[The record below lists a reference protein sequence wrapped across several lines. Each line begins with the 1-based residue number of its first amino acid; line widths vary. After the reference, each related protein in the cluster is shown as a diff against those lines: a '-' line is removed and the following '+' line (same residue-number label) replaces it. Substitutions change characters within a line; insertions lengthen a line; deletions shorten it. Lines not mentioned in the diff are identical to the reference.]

1 MPDIR
6 KYKGLLGLALVVV
19 LLSFFYVAP
28 SNAKL
33 GADMVVTWSQTEV
46 DSASQHVGDAHAMVL
61 SSVESSIPE
70 NAARISPVQSP
81 MEEFVN
87 REQNAAS
94 VQLARFL
101 AVAII
106 IIFVAHVTFRTV
118 IRRYGYHMIDLWE
131 NIVYIHE
138 VDGKKGER
146 FSVYIVS

>member
-1 MPDIR
+1 MLDIR
-6 KYKGLLGLALVVV
+6 KYKGLLGLTLAVV
-19 LLSFFYVAP
+19 LLSFIYVAP
-28 SNAKL
+28 NNAKL
-33 GADMVVTWSQTEV
+33 GFGMAMAWNLTEADG
-46 DSASQHVGDAHAMVL
+46 ASYGVGDIHAIVL
-61 SSVESSIPE
+61 SSAESRIPE
-70 NAARISPVQSP
+70 NPARIFPVQES

-106 IIFVAHVTFRTV
+106 IIFVAHVTFRTI